1 MEELLKLKR
10 AREYMQ
16 ALSEGVD
23 PLPGWKPSRTT
34 WQTRCGS
41 AGAFAY
47 VASVLDKVI
56 QNGGAVGGGPRI
68 VARLGLTEE
77 QKQAVELSGRPIG
90 ITELAKRILAAAG
103 VDRMRG
109 VSGVHMAAWL
119 LEKGFLEEEFDD
131 EGESQRVP
139 SETGDRSGYHENHAG
154 TTTYG
159 VKPMNLYSQEA
170 QQFILTTGP
179 EILCWKKSG
188 KNREPGTVRVLGFLL
203 RRGCYLRAE
212 RISRRL
218 PDDHRR
224 LEIPRMTLSY
234 GIWDRSTAKI
244 HGVIAQILRR
254 HVWPGNFHPAK
265 IALTS

>member
-1 MEELLKLKR
+1 MEELDKLKR

-23 PLPGWKPSRTT
+23 PLSGLEIPEDDVANQVRLC
-34 WQTRCGS
+34 RC
-41 AGAFAY
+41 FAY
-47 VASVLDKVI
+47 VASVLEKVI

-77 QKQAVELSGRPIG
+77 QKQAVELSSRPIG
-90 ITELAKRILAAAG
+90 ITELAKRILSAAG

-131 EGESQRVP
+131 EGELQRVP
-139 SETGDRSGYHENHAG
+139 SETGTALGITKIMRE
-154 TTTYG
+154 TTYG

-170 QQFILTTGP
+170 QQFLLDNLD

-188 KNREPGTVRVLGFLL
+188 K
-203 RRGCYLRAE
+203 
-212 RISRRL
+212 
-218 PDDHRR
+218 
-224 LEIPRMTLSY
+224 
-234 GIWDRSTAKI
+234 K
-244 HGVIAQILRR
+244 
-254 HVWPGNFHPAK
+254 
-265 IALTS
+265 

>member
-23 PLPGWKPSRTT
+23 PLSGLEIPEDDVANQVRLC
-34 WQTRCGS
+34 RC
-41 AGAFAY
+41 FAY

-131 EGESQRVP
+131 EGELQRVP
-139 SETGDRSGYHENHAG
+139 SETGTALGITKIMRE
-154 TTTYG
+154 TTYG
-159 VKPMNLYSQEA
+159 VKSMNLYSQEA
-170 QQFILTTGP
+170 QQFILDNLD

-188 KNREPGTVRVLGFLL
+188 K
-203 RRGCYLRAE
+203 
-212 RISRRL
+212 
-218 PDDHRR
+218 
-224 LEIPRMTLSY
+224 
-234 GIWDRSTAKI
+234 K
-244 HGVIAQILRR
+244 
-254 HVWPGNFHPAK
+254 
-265 IALTS
+265 

>member
-23 PLPGWKPSRTT
+23 PLSGLEIPEDDVANQVRLC
-34 WQTRCGS
+34 RC
-41 AGAFAY
+41 FAY

-109 VSGVHMAAWL
+109 VSGVSSRKDSW
-119 LEKGFLEEEFDD
+119 
-131 EGESQRVP
+131 R
-139 SETGDRSGYHENHAG
+139 RSS
-154 TTTYG
+154 TTRG
-159 VKPMNLYSQEA
+159 SS
-170 QQFILTTGP
+170 
-179 EILCWKKSG
+179 SG
-188 KNREPGTVRVLGFLL
+188 SPA
-203 RRGCYLRAE
+203 RRGPLWV
-212 RISRRL
+212 SRKSCGR
-218 PDDHRR
+218 P
-224 LEIPRMTLSY
+224 PT
-234 GIWDRSTAKI
+234 G
-244 HGVIAQILRR
+244 
-254 HVWPGNFHPAK
+254 
-265 IALTS
+265 